1 MENTVLRVG
10 NGTIGSM
17 RNLILA
23 TLAIATLALVT
34 SAHADRP
41 PDLTLT
47 WDSGEMSS
55 DMSMW
60 TTIIS
65 VTGTKVHYTST
76 YSGRNEGRPGTAPV
90 KGDGVVKDPK
100 RLAAALAALDKL
112 KPSPTPKPSQNTAH
126 RDTGCVR
133 RTSERC
139 AFHIDGGPTTPDY
152 KAMVEIKAAIV
163 DGVRLHRDTRR
174 REEIG
179 GLKPEP
185 VL

>member
-1 MENTVLRVG
+1 
-10 NGTIGSM
+10 M

-34 SAHADRP
+34 SAHADPP

-60 TTIIS
+60 KTIIS

-112 KPSPTPKPSQNTAH
+112 KPSPRPEAEPELRASRLGVRPPHVGTVRVPH
-126 RDTGCVR
+126 RWRSDDPRLHG
-133 RTSERC
+133 
-139 AFHIDGGPTTPDY
+139 DGGDQS
-152 KAMVEIKAAIV
+152 
-163 DGVRLHRDTRR
+163 RDRR
-174 REEIG
+174 RVEARTCA
-179 GLKPEP
+179 
-185 VL
+185 VAVASD